1 MAMTKAERA
10 ALDKAEHEA
19 RLARALRF
27 PTDPVPKQ
35 MGLDEIAAAMTHK
48 SVKYGREHTVA
59 RGWFYNTYA
68 ARVSFGCSDGTFHN
82 KDGDTTST
90 QTPGSMYRTKAEA
103 LRAMRHEK
111 VREVAEILAKI
122 DKQIEDAESECVDRV
137 NITEAICPQNT
148 TSST

>member
-35 MGLDEIAAAMTHK
+35 MSLDEIRAAMTHK
-48 SVKYGREHTVA
+48 SIKYGHEHTVA
-59 RGWFYNTYA
+59 RGWFFNSHSL
-68 ARVSFGCSDGTFHN
+68 RISLGCSDGVHHSN
-82 KDGDTTST
+82 DGDTTST
-90 QTPGSMYRTKAEA
+90 QTPGRMYFTKAEA

-122 DKQIEDAESECVDRV
+122 DKQIEEAESQLVDESQTHRHIKSDV
-137 NITEAICPQNT
+137 LTA
-148 TSST
+148 